1 MYPPPITWIYDIAP
15 SESDSWPLWFVWT
28 CKSRQISSP
37 CAISTHSTTTNFEI
51 LNKNREN
58 DKLSGEN
65 GHFCALG
72 RRHWSFST
80 KKDYIWSKFRFLA
93 ITGFVRWKSFG
104 TKNGGFWS
112 KWPIFHLQ
120 TDFHLQFPGENGIF
134 VPKLFPGGHFGPK
147 MVFFDTF
154 WSLETTTDQLF
165 YDGPGWVIR
174 FLWFLRII
182 FRDYY
187 YYEKLELTR
196 KTQK

>member
-112 KWPIFHLQ
+112 KWPIFHFKIVGKYFQLASFRVK
-120 TDFHLQFPGENGIF
+120 TGIF
-134 VPKLFPGGHFGPK
+134 YQNYSQVVIL
-147 MVFFDTF
+147 
-154 WSLETTTDQLF
+154 DQKWYF
-165 YDGPGWVIR
+165 
-174 FLWFLRII
+174 
-182 FRDYY
+182 
-187 YYEKLELTR
+187 LTR
-196 KTQK
+196 FGR

>member
-1 MYPPPITWIYDIAP
+1 MVI
-15 SESDSWPLWFVWT
+15 FVRW
-28 CKSRQISSP
+28 
-37 CAISTHSTTTNFEI
+37 
-51 LNKNREN
+51 
-58 DKLSGEN
+58 GGVV
-65 GHFCALG
+65 GHFG
-72 RRHWSFST
+72 PKRFFWSH
-80 KKDYIWSKFRFLA
+80 FRFLA
-93 ITGFVRWKSFG
+93 ITGFVRWKSFR
-104 TKNGGFWS
+104 TKNERFWS
-112 KWPIFHLQ
+112 KWPIFTSRLSVFIGKNFQ
-120 TDFHLQFPGENGIF
+120 LASFRVKISIF
-134 VPKLFPGGHFGPK
+134 WPKLFPGGHFRPK